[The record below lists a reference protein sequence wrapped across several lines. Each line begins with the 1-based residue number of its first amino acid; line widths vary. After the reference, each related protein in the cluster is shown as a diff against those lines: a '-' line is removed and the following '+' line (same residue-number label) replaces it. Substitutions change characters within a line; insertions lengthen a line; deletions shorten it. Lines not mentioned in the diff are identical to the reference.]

1 MYRFAIATLFAAAF
15 STTASAATIDFESI
29 EDCTTDMVTITA
41 GPAFAECTF
50 TRTPNGTQG
59 IRKGGKYAS
68 FWYAT
73 FSEAMKYVSIDL
85 GDFGDLYKD
94 ERRIDD
100 DELFLAAF
108 TKDNVLIETLKIESI
123 QSGMFTLAIEAYN
136 IHSIA
141 FGATERIGHGGVHAD
156 NLVYDVQ
163 AVPVPASV
171 LLLGSAF
178 AGLGFVRARK
188 KA

>member
-1 MYRFAIATLFAAAF
+1 MYRFALAAIFSAAF
-15 STTASAATIDFESI
+15 STAASAATITFDSVD
-29 EDCTTDMVTITA
+29 DCTTDMVTISA
-41 GPAFAECTF
+41 GPAFAECKF
-50 TRTPNGTQG
+50 VKTPNGTQG
-59 IRKGGKYAS
+59 IRKGGQYVSWWFAE
-68 FWYAT
+68 

-100 DELFLAAF
+100 DQLFLAAF
-108 TKDNVLIETLKIESI
+108 TKNDVLIDTLKIETLDA
-123 QSGMFTLAIEAYN
+123 GMFTLAIEAYN
-136 IHSIA
+136 IHSIL
-141 FGATERIGHGGVHAD
+141 FGVTGERGQGGVHAD